1 MAAAWLGLSSAAVAQ
16 DRTGGP
22 APDSAQPAPD
32 RPQPQFIR
40 VVSERDRLISL
51 QVGIRDYRRAAG
63 GPTIRLVPVAH
74 VGEASLYQRLQAVL
88 DHADLVLY
96 ESVKPA
102 GAGSARGETDEQR
115 AESTKAAMKLIAS
128 VIEAD
133 QRERGRY
140 AESLDQ
146 LRTNAAERDSR
157 LAAFISAAVIDSW
170 GRALIYEP
178 GEGGYQ
184 LLSLAAD
191 GQRGG
196 EGPAAD
202 IVAADLG
209 PIEPLQLNDSG
220 SLQGQLASALGL
232 KFQLE
237 VMDYDRP
244 NWRCSD
250 MSMDELDR
258 ALEKHDLAVAPLQDM
273 LEGSSLPAHLIKAML
288 GLMKLLNALTEGGAS
303 DLLKV
308 MLIEMLGDERL
319 IDQAMAQFGRG
330 FGDVII
336 GERNQVVIDDL
347 KQIIQDEP
355 EIGTIAVFYGA
366 GHMTDL
372 AARLKEQLGYE
383 PTGEPEWVTA
393 IEVNLTA
400 SSIPPQQ
407 MRQMRMML
415 RQSLWRQ
422 LGAGVK
428 N

>member
-1 MAAAWLGLSSAAVAQ
+1 VAAAWLGLVSAAVAQ
-16 DRTGGP
+16 DRAGGEAPNP
-22 APDSAQPAPD
+22 APPGQDG
-32 RPQPQFIR
+32 PQPQFIR
-40 VVSERDRLISL
+40 VITERDRFVAL
-51 QVGIRDYRRAAG
+51 QVGIRDYRREAG

-88 DHADLVLY
+88 DDADLVLY

-102 GAGSARGETDEQR
+102 GAGSARGDTDEQR
-115 AESTKAAMKLIAS
+115 AESTRAAMKFIAA

-133 QRERGRY
+133 QREHGRY

-146 LRTNAAERDSR
+146 LRAHAAERDSR
-157 LAAFISAAVIDSW
+157 LAAFVGAAVVDSW
-170 GRALIYEP
+170 GRSLIYEP

-184 LLSLAAD
+184 LISLAAD

-196 EGPAAD
+196 DGPAAD
-202 IVAADLG
+202 LRAADLG

-237 VMDYDRP
+237 VIDYDRP
-244 NWRCSD
+244 RWRCSD

-288 GLMKLLNALTEGGAS
+288 GMVKILNTLTDGGAS

-308 MLIEMLGDERL
+308 MLIELLGDERI
-319 IDQAMAQFGRG
+319 IDQAMVQFGQG

-336 GERNQVVIDDL
+336 GERNQVVMDDL
-347 KQIIQDEP
+347 KRIIENEPQIES
-355 EIGTIAVFYGA
+355 IAVFYGA
-366 GHMTDL
+366 GHMPDL
-372 AARLKEQLGYE
+372 ATRLQEQLGYQ
-383 PTGEPEWVTA
+383 PSGEPQWVTA
-393 IEVNLTA
+393 IEVNLAT
-400 SSIPPQQ
+400 SSVPPQQ

-422 LGAGVK
+422 FGAGAR